1 MVLSLSSIFQQLY
14 EVLINTSFDV
24 SKVSA
29 YFLNNTLCGK
39 ISPILRW
46 FTFVVSKQDME
57 KAIEN
62 CRRLFKYAR
71 AYYEPVIK
79 VAWVLVFC
87 SGFDGTGSSGG
98 DYISLVFFA
107 SNG

>member
-1 MVLSLSSIFQQLY
+1 
-14 EVLINTSFDV
+14 
-24 SKVSA
+24 
-29 YFLNNTLCGK
+29 
-39 ISPILRW
+39 
-46 FTFVVSKQDME
+46 ME

-62 CRRLFKYAR
+62 CRRLFKYAK

-79 VAWVLVFC
+79 VAGVLVFC